1 MGNQK
6 AAVEVKQ
13 EGDFKIKS
21 KPKRKAKD
29 LGHVTNAP
37 AKIDLTTPEAT
48 GEIVPNV
55 AKMDLTKKPKED
67 AIPESKTTGLPDD
80 KRAEGLQQVDEGVR
94 SIQEQKPD
102 TDVKVDAPFEQVIEE
117 IIETD
122 EVEVKKEDKPQ
133 LIETPS
139 LPENVEKL
147 VSFMNETGGT
157 VEDYVELN
165 KDYSKLDNDQVL
177 KEYLRKNKPHLD
189 KDDIDLIMEDYKIDE
204 DLDEEKEIRKKKLAY
219 KEAVAS
225 AKQDLENKKSQYY
238 AEIKQRPGV
247 TQEQQKA
254 VDFFNRFNKQ
264 QETIKQSQEA
274 FKKRTNNLFQTD
286 FKGFDYEVGDKKFRY
301 KVKDPVKIAESQSNI
316 KNFVDK
322 FVDKEGAI
330 SDTEGY
336 HKALYAA
343 MNTDKLATHFYEQGK
358 ADGIK
363 NLVQQSK
370 NPSAEAPR
378 QVASGDV
385 FVGGF
390 KVKAVSG
397 ADSSKL
403 RIKKRKFN

>member
-1 MGNQK
+1 MGDQK
-6 AAVEVKQ
+6 KTEEVKQ

-37 AKIDLTTPEAT
+37 AKIDLTAPEAT
-48 GEIVPNV
+48 GEIVPDV
-55 AKMDLTKKPKED
+55 VKLDLTKKPEENAVQERKTEEVSVEELPGD
-67 AIPESKTTGLPDD
+67 SKKMDEEVRVSNTDD
-80 KRAEGLQQVDEGVR
+80 KKEPEL
-94 SIQEQKPD
+94 
-102 TDVKVDAPFEQVIEE
+102 QVIEE
-117 IIETD
+117 ITED
-122 EVEVKKEDKPQ
+122 VKEVKETKQKPQ
-133 LIETPS
+133 LIKTPE

-147 VSFMNETGGT
+147 VAFMNETGGT

-165 KDYSKLDNDQVL
+165 KDYSKLDNDQLL

-189 KDDIDLIMEDYKIDE
+189 NDDIELIMEDYKIDE

-219 KEAVAS
+219 KEAVAN
-225 AKQDLENKKSQYY
+225 AKKDLENKKSQYY

-254 VDFFNRFNKQ
+254 MDFFTRYNKQ

-274 FKKRTNNLFQTD
+274 FKEKTNNLFQTD
-286 FKGFDYEVGDKKFRY
+286 FKGFDYNVGDKKFRY
-301 KVKDPVKIAESQSNI
+301 KVKDPVKIAESQSNL
-316 KNFVDK
+316 KNFTDK
-322 FVDKEGAI
+322 FVDKEGNI
-330 SDTEGY
+330 SDTAGY

-343 MNTDKLATHFYEQGK
+343 MNTDKLASHFYEQGK

-363 NLVQQSK
+363 TLVQQSK

-403 RIKKRKFN
+403 KIKKRKFN